1 MSLMSESE
9 ANAVRARL
17 EQLPN
22 PVRLLFFTQESE
34 CHSCRAT
41 RDLLHELSDLSGKL
55 DVEVY
60 DFVRDAE
67 IAEQYGIDKI
77 PAIAVIAGTDTRMR
91 FYGVPSGYEFIS
103 LLQAIE
109 RAGSRHTGLSP
120 DTIARLHDVTSPV
133 HLQVFVTPT
142 CPYCPSAVVTAHQ
155 LAMANPNIRADM
167 VEATEYPHLVQRYRV
182 AGVPRV
188 VINESRHFEGA
199 LPEHL
204 FLEQVLDAVRTSSA
218 PIPSTD

>member
-1 MSLMSESE
+1 MTVMTEPE
-9 ANAVRARL
+9 ANAVRGRL
-17 EQLPN
+17 EKLPH
-22 PVRLLFFTQESE
+22 PVRLLFFTQETE
-34 CHSCRAT
+34 CHSCRTT
-41 RDLLHELSDLSGKL
+41 RDLLHELSNLGSTI

-60 DFVRDAE
+60 DFIRDAE

-77 PAIAVIAGTDTRMR
+77 PAIAVIAEADTRMR
-91 FYGVPSGYEFIS
+91 FYGSPTGYEFIS

-109 RAGSRHTGLSP
+109 RAGNRQSGLSP
-120 DTIARLHDVTSPV
+120 ESLKRLHEIATPV

-155 LAMANPNIRADM
+155 LAMAHPNIRADM
-167 VEATEYPHLVQRYRV
+167 VEATEYPHLVQRYQV
-182 AGVPRV
+182 VGVPQV

-204 FLEQVLDAVRTSSA
+204 FIEQVLDAMRSTSTRP
-218 PIPSTD
+218 PIID